1 MTTQREGTI
10 KYILPNLRHRWPE
23 LKAANDQ
30 KLAELYEHF
39 SFSDDYGNNDEKF
52 PLWFEEADLS

>member
-1 MTTQREGTI
+1 MDRQRREGTI

-23 LKAANDQ
+23 LKTWDDD

-39 SFSDDYGNNDEKF
+39 SMSDDFGNNDEKF
-52 PLWFEEADLS
+52 PVWFRDE